1 MLLTIDI
8 GNTET
13 VIGLWLGDDLDGHWR
28 VATLSEQTSD
38 EKAVQI
44 SALLSF
50 ADHRISEVTGVC
62 LASVVPA
69 AAGAWREMLGAY
81 RAVELLAVDSR
92 TAMGLEIEYDRP
104 DEIGAD
110 RLANAV
116 GGFARYGGPLIIVDF
131 GTATTF
137 DAVSARPAYLGGAI
151 APGVLTGA
159 QALFRSAARL
169 SGVALEAPDGYI
181 GKTSE
186 AGLKSGLIYGC
197 ARMVDG
203 MVTEMRQELGME
215 CKVIATGG
223 LTEIVA
229 PHCRSI
235 DEVEP
240 LLTLIG
246 LKRIWDLSHT

>member
-28 VATLSEQTSD
+28 VATLPEQTAD

-44 SALLSF
+44 SGLLAF
-50 ADHRISEVTGVC
+50 AGHRLNEVTGVC

-69 AAGAWREMLGAY
+69 ATGSFREMLGVY
-81 RAVELLAVDSR
+81 REVELLTVDSL
-92 TAMGLEIEYDRP
+92 TVMGLGIEYDRP
-104 DEIGAD
+104 EEIGAD

-116 GGFARYGGPLIIVDF
+116 GGFHRYGGPLIIVDF

-151 APGVLTGA
+151 APGLLTGA

-169 SGVALEAPDGYI
+169 SGIALDAPSGYI
-181 GKTSE
+181 GKTTE
-186 AGLKSGLIYGC
+186 AGLKSGLIHGS
-197 ARMVDG
+197 AKMVDG
-203 MVTEMRQELGME
+203 MAVAMSQELEME
-215 CKVIATGG
+215 CRVIATGG
-223 LTEIVA
+223 LAEIVA

-235 DEVEP
+235 NAVEP
-240 LLTLIG
+240 LLTLVG
-246 LKRIWDLSHT
+246 LKQIWERRA

>member
-28 VATLSEQTSD
+28 VATLPEQTAD

-44 SALLSF
+44 SGLLVF
-50 ADHRISEVTGVC
+50 AGHRLSEITGVC
-62 LASVVPA
+62 LASVVPSA
-69 AAGAWREMLGAY
+69 TGSWREMLGAY
-81 RAVELLAVDSR
+81 REVELLAVDSR
-92 TAMGLEIEYDRP
+92 TATGLEIEYDRP

-137 DAVSARPAYLGGAI
+137 DVVSGRPAYLGGAI
-151 APGVLTGA
+151 SPGVLTGA

-169 SGVALEAPDGYI
+169 SGVALEAPNRYI
-181 GKTSE
+181 GKTTE
-186 AGLKSGLIYGC
+186 AGLRSGLIYGC
-197 ARMVDG
+197 AHMVDG
-203 MVTEMRQELGME
+203 MTAAMRQELGVE
-215 CKVIATGG
+215 GRVIATGG
-223 LTEIVA
+223 LAEIMA
-229 PHCRSI
+229 PYCRSI

-240 LLTLIG
+240 LLTVVG
-246 LKRIWDLSHT
+246 LKRIWDFSHR